1 MSGFDPSTPVA
12 AGAADSMAEHQ
23 SLREQHVVIV
33 GAGIGGLICALLLAD
48 RGIRVTLVE
57 AAAEPGGKIR
67 QLVVDGSP
75 IDSGPTVFTMR
86 WVFDEIFAKVG
97 LSTDALLQLQPL
109 QILARHAWRHCDQ
122 RLDLFADTAQSA
134 DAIGTFSSASE
145 AKAFL
150 RFCTKARE
158 IYAHLEPPYMRST
171 KPNLLGMVGS
181 LGIGGL
187 GALASLGPL
196 ANYWQLLGRYFRDP
210 RLRQLFGRYATYCGA
225 SPWAAPA
232 TLMLIAH
239 VEQDG
244 VWALTGGMH
253 ALPKALA
260 GQILSRGGTIR
271 YRTRCERI
279 LFRHGRTTG
288 VLLEGGEILDADAVV
303 FNGDTSALAQGL
315 LGEAVR
321 RSVPPT
327 GRDRRSLS
335 ALTWSVKT
343 TTSGFPL
350 TRHNVFFDADYGS
363 EFDDIFR
370 QRRLPGKGTVYVCAQ
385 DRTDDAPLAAG
396 RERLLCLVN
405 APADGDIK
413 PFNPMEV
420 GPCEEQSLKLLHQC
434 GLNIDLTTA
443 QCIRTTPSD
452 FNRIFPGTGGALY
465 GRASHGWMTPFR
477 RQGASS
483 RLPGLYLAG
492 GSVHPGPGVPM
503 AAISGRLAAETV
515 MADLDLTS
523 KSNLGRTFGGIS
535 TPSVTMA
542 STR

>member
-1 MSGFDPSTPVA
+1 
-12 AGAADSMAEHQ
+12 
-23 SLREQHVVIV
+23 
-33 GAGIGGLICALLLAD
+33 
-48 RGIRVTLVE
+48 
-57 AAAEPGGKIR
+57 
-67 QLVVDGSP
+67 
-75 IDSGPTVFTMR
+75 
-86 WVFDEIFAKVG
+86 
-97 LSTDALLQLQPL
+97 
-109 QILARHAWRHCDQ
+109 
-122 RLDLFADTAQSA
+122 
-134 DAIGTFSSASE
+134 
-145 AKAFL
+145 
-150 RFCTKARE
+150 
-158 IYAHLEPPYMRST
+158 
-171 KPNLLGMVGS
+171 
-181 LGIGGL
+181 
-187 GALASLGPL
+187 
-196 ANYWQLLGRYFRDP
+196 
-210 RLRQLFGRYATYCGA
+210 
-225 SPWAAPA
+225 
-232 TLMLIAH
+232 
-239 VEQDG
+239 
-244 VWALTGGMH
+244 
-253 ALPKALA
+253 
-260 GQILSRGGTIR
+260 
-271 YRTRCERI
+271 
-279 LFRHGRTTG
+279 
-288 VLLEGGEILDADAVV
+288 
-303 FNGDTSALAQGL
+303 
-315 LGEAVR
+315 
-321 RSVPPT
+321 
-327 GRDRRSLS
+327 
-335 ALTWSVKT
+335 LTWSVKT

-523 KSNLGRTFGGIS
+523 KSNLGRTSGGIS

>member
-1 MSGFDPSTPVA
+1 
-12 AGAADSMAEHQ
+12 MAEHQ
-23 SLREQHVVIV
+23 SLRERHVVIV

-48 RGIRVTLVE
+48 RGVRVTLVE

-109 QILARHAWRHCDQ
+109 QVLARHAWRHCEQ
-122 RLDLFADTAQSA
+122 HLDLFADVAQSA
-134 DAIGTFSSASE
+134 DAIGRFSSASE
-145 AKAFL
+145 AQGFL
-150 RFCTKARE
+150 RFCAKARE
-158 IYAHLEPPYMRST
+158 IYAHLEQPYMRST
-171 KPNLLGMVGS
+171 KPNLLGMVGG
-181 LGIGGL
+181 LGLEGL

-196 ANYWQLLGRYFRDP
+196 ASFWQLLGRYFSDP

-253 ALPKALA
+253 ALPKVLA
-260 GQILSRGGTIR
+260 GQILSRGGSIR
-271 YRTRCERI
+271 YRTPCQRI
-279 LFRHGRTTG
+279 LFQHGRTTG

-303 FNGDTSALAQGL
+303 FNGDASALTQGL

-321 RSVPPT
+321 RSVSPMN
-327 GRDRRSLS
+327 RNRRSLS

-350 TRHNVFFDADYGS
+350 TRHNVFFDDDYAS
-363 EFDDIFR
+363 EFDHIFR
-370 QRRLPGKGTVYVCAQ
+370 QRRLPAKGTVYVCAQ
-385 DRTDDAPLAAG
+385 DRTDDTPLAAR

-413 PFNPMEV
+413 TFNPMEV
-420 GPCEEQSLKLLHQC
+420 GPCEQQSLRLLSQC

-443 QCIRTTPSD
+443 QCIRTTPTD
-452 FNRIFPGTGGALY
+452 FNRMFPGTGGALY
-465 GRASHGWMTPFR
+465 GRASHGWMTPFQ

-523 KSNLGRTFGGIS
+523 KSNLGRTSGGMS